1 MGPRAGGRE
10 EKKHNLSFVELW
22 KYYKSE
28 DHEKLTL
35 RPRNVHK
42 VDTKTTNKTTKLQ
55 KVDTK
60 TTNKTTKLYESWR
73 FHHQGL
79 GGRELLT

>member
-28 DHEKLTL
+28 DHEKSTL
-35 RPRNVHK
+35 RPRNAHK

-55 KVDTK
+55 KGSTEC
-60 TTNKTTKLYESWR
+60 LEGFPGLSG
-73 FHHQGL
+73 HL
-79 GGRELLT
+79 GGRPDGNNVEK